1 MSNLPHAWKHLYQ
14 PRAHRNRCICKTVCN
29 SKSKVGV
36 GFGKP
41 IQDFDGAARPHCGFE
56 GPIWCQQNIDVSWLH
71 VFAKPHVC
79 FGGHTSDSF
88 PRKDETT
95 KLQTHFRKVE
105 AEQDTQ
111 SRQSRPLP
119 KNPAS
124 HVRPWHSVAT
134 ASAVPGAPRQWWSKT
149 SWRSYFLRSSL
160 AQPHGYQCESFFMAT
175 HSSFD
180 FLGYIGSGWGQ
191 SWNPRRRL
199 PKILLRLLR
208 KRSLPR
214 RAQVNRDRE
223 MTLRKKSQLRHPLRQ
238 GWARGNPLSP
248 RLRQSQAAK
257 ESELFCFSSTYCH
270 LEIPEYNCCNVLYCS
285 VSLSLR
291 VATAAFWLYLLH
303 RSCSPIRGP
312 IVKIIFGENLQV
324 TMCPCSSLDR
334 VAAWEKWENLIKSE
348 FLALVV
354 PIHIYIYPSISPHR
368 ELPTASSLWVP
379 DHFPNAGPKT
389 SASKAPGNK
398 PGPAARALAHAAS
411 QGVGVRENGSHHFG
425 LRIFGKNNG

>member
-1 MSNLPHAWKHLYQ
+1 MLESTYTNLGPTGTDVYVKQSVTVNLRSVSDLESRSKTLMGLHDHIADLKAQYDANKTLTFPGCMCLQSPMFVLGGIPLILSQGRMRPPSCRLTSERWKL
-14 PRAHRNRCICKTVCN
+14 
-29 SKSKVGV
+29 SKILSL
-36 GFGKP
+36 
-41 IQDFDGAARPHCGFE
+41 ASLA
-56 GPIWCQQNIDVSWLH
+56 
-71 VFAKPHVC
+71 
-79 FGGHTSDSF
+79 
-88 PRKDETT
+88 
-95 KLQTHFRKVE
+95 
-105 AEQDTQ
+105 
-111 SRQSRPLP
+111 PLP

-160 AQPHGYQCESFFMAT
+160 AQPHGYQFESFFMAT

-191 SWNPRRRL
+191 SWNPRRRV

-257 ESELFCFSSTYCH
+257 ESELFFFSSTYCH

-354 PIHIYIYPSISPHR
+354 PIYIYISISPHR